1 MTGYNVGDEI
11 RGVVNSLQRDNPDL
25 SATARVKRAW
35 NTSVD
40 KGIAKHV
47 TGVFVVPDMA
57 ASEVVVYVD
66 SSIMATE
73 LSMQSELLR
82 LNLNIELNK
91 DETPTRGMERKAEQ
105 VEKLTFRVSRDS
117 YVARERKLTTM
128 QLLEEEEENYRKAQP
143 MALDDD
149 EISGLEEALSHVE
162 NDQLRDI
169 AYAAAKANLEWQRV
183 STASGTN
190 VRHRMRQLL
199 RDAVSFTNETASLSN
214 CLIFLTLSNILNRY
228 KFAL

>member
-47 TGVFVVPDMA
+47 TGVFVVPDTA

-82 LNLNIELNK
+82 LNLN
-91 DETPTRGMERKAEQ
+91 ETPTRGMERKAEQ

-169 AYAAAKANLEWQRV
+169 AYAAAKANLEWQKGV
-183 STASGTN
+183 
-190 VRHRMRQLL
+190 
-199 RDAVSFTNETASLSN
+199 DSFRNQRPA
-214 CLIFLTLSNILNRY
+214 
-228 KFAL
+228 